1 MPADQIPTQ
10 TPTDEDDYDVW
21 PENHHT
27 VRLFLACETQWRACA
42 TMAGM
47 IWIGLDYGAVDVV
60 ARSIG
65 VAVNFPDLQRMEGEA
80 LRLLNGGAA

>member
-10 TPTDEDDYDVW
+10 PPENEDDYDVW
-21 PENHHT
+21 PENHQT
-27 VRLFLACETQWRACA
+27 VRLFLAVETQWRAAA

-60 ARSIG
+60 ARSMG
-65 VAVNFPDLQRMEGEA
+65 MSVNYPDLQLMEGEA
-80 LRLLNGGAA
+80 LRLLNGGMA